1 MSIASTSAHTLRL
14 RVLIFGVLGV
24 LLLIATMALPPL
36 TYLTGGK
43 TSMLAIHLLM
53 EMFAIIIAMLVV
65 TLSWHTFD
73 MAEARYSKILICG
86 FLIVGTCDLLH
97 ALTYAGMPAFLEHS
111 STPRAIFFWLMGRT
125 FEVLTMAVVAMGWK
139 IPLPRL
145 FWLCT
150 GMLTSG
156 VLIFMG
162 SYHIDVLPVTF
173 IEGQGVTQFKANFE
187 YLLCA
192 MNILVAFLL
201 WQRGEKNRQSRYY
214 LLALSSFLMGVG
226 EIAFTAYVT
235 PSDFQN
241 IFGHTYKLVAYTLL
255 YMATFATSIRAP
267 FEALQKSEDKL
278 RENETQLRIAAI
290 AFESQQGMMIT
301 DKNGIILR
309 VNQAFTNN
317 TGYAPEDAI
326 GRTAKIL
333 QSGRHTDT
341 FYAEMEACIEST
353 GRWQGEVWDKRKNGE
368 IYPNWLTISAVSGDD
383 GVVTHYVNIDID
395 ISARKAAE
403 DQLHQLAFFD
413 PLTQLP
419 NRRLLLERLG
429 HALSSSGRHPHG
441 GAVMFLDLDNFKTLN
456 DTMGH
461 DVGDC
466 LLIKVAERLK
476 TSVRQ
481 SDTVARLG
489 GDEFVVM
496 LENFEAGSDTVNQVK
511 IAAEKLRAALD
522 HPFQFVM
529 NAGSDQQKTIDFHS
543 TVSIGV
549 SLFGGHQESVDEI
562 LKQADLAMYQAKD
575 AGRNTIRFFDPKMQ
589 LAVTARV
596 AMESAIR
603 DAIHKTQFELHYQ
616 PQLSED
622 GQHLTGAEA
631 LLRWPYPSRGM
642 IPPSEFIPLSEETG
656 LILPLGHWVLKT
668 ACQQLATWAQHPAT
682 AHLTMA
688 VNVSALQFHQT
699 NFVENLLS
707 LIADSGANPH
717 KLKLELTESMLVNN
731 VKDIIEKMHALK
743 NKGVGF
749 SLDDFGTGY
758 SSLSYL
764 KRLPLDQLKIDQAF
778 VRDMLIDQNDAAIAK
793 MIIALADTLGLVVI
807 AEGVETENQRQ
818 FLSHNGCHDYQG
830 YLFGKPMGIKA
841 FEDYVK
847 NYQPVLAV
855 AETS

>member
-1 MSIASTSAHTLRL
+1 MSPLARSAHTLRL
-14 RVLIFGVLGV
+14 KVLIFGVLGV
-24 LLLIATMALPPL
+24 LFLIATMALPPL

-73 MAEARYSKILICG
+73 MAEARYSKILVCG
-86 FLIVGTCDLLH
+86 FLIVGSCDLLH
-97 ALTYAGMPAFLEHS
+97 ALTYAGMPSFLERS

-125 FEVLTMAVVAMGWK
+125 FEVVTMAVVAMGWK
-139 IPLPRL
+139 IPFPRL
-145 FWLCT
+145 FWLC
-150 GMLTSG
+150 SG
-156 VLIFMG
+156 LSGSAALIYLG

-173 IEGQGVTQFKANFE
+173 IEGQGVTHFKANFE

-192 MNILVAFLL
+192 MNIVVAFLL
-201 WQRGEKNRQSRYY
+201 WKRGEHTQQSRYY

-241 IFGHTYKLVAYTLL
+241 IFGHAYKLVAYTLL
-255 YMATFATSIRAP
+255 YLATFATSIRVP

-309 VNQAFTNN
+309 VNQAFTEN
-317 TGYAPEDAI
+317 TGYTPEDVV
-326 GRTAKIL
+326 GKTAKIL
-333 QSGRHTDT
+333 QSGRHNDA
-341 FYAEMEACIEST
+341 FYADMEACIQHT

-368 IYPNWLTISAVSGDD
+368 IYPNWLTISAVRGED
-383 GVVTHYVNIDID
+383 GSVTHYVNIDID

-429 HALSSSGRHPHG
+429 HALSNKTRHAQD

-476 TSVRQ
+476 ASVRQ

-496 LENFEAGSDTVNQVK
+496 LENLDAGNDIVNQVK
-511 IAAEKLRAALD
+511 IAAEKIRAALD
-522 HPFQFVM
+522 YPFQFVM
-529 NAGSDQQKTIDFHS
+529 QTGTAKQKTINFHS
-543 TVSIGV
+543 TVSVGV
-549 SLFGGHQESVDEI
+549 SLFGSHHESVDEV

-575 AGRNTIRFFDPKMQ
+575 AGRNAIRFFDPKMQ
-589 LAVTARV
+589 LAVTSRV
-596 AMESAIR
+596 ALENAIR
-603 DAIHKTQFELHYQ
+603 DAINKMQFELHYQ
-616 PQLSED
+616 PQLTED
-622 GQHLTGAEA
+622 GLQLTGAEA
-631 LLRWPYPSRGM
+631 LLRWPHASRGM
-642 IPPSEFIPLSEETG
+642 IPPSEFIPLAEETG

-668 ACQQLATWAQHPAT
+668 ACQQLALWAQHPAT
-682 AHLTMA
+682 AHLTIA

-699 NFVENLLS
+699 DFVESLLS
-707 LIADSGANPH
+707 IIAESGADPR

-731 VKDIIEKMHALK
+731 IEDIIRKMHALK
-743 NKGVGF
+743 NQGVGF

-758 SSLSYL
+758 SSLTYL

-778 VRDMLIDQNDAAIAK
+778 VRDMLVDQNDAAIAK
-793 MIIALADTLGLVVI
+793 MIIALANTLGLAVI
-807 AEGVETENQRQ
+807 AEGVETESQRS

-830 YLFGKPMGIKA
+830 YLFGKPMAIQA
-841 FEDYVK
+841 FERYAQSDQVTMK
-847 NYQPVLAV
+847 EN
-855 AETS
+855 S